1 VKKTFLIVAALVSFT
16 TFAFAEEL
24 VITIDV
30 APSVL
35 NLQSGGECVTV
46 HTDIAYADDVD
57 CSSVTLNSKTASIM
71 AGSCFSDDRG
81 YFVAKFSMIEVRD
94 DLYLTTGEYN
104 TLKLTGET
112 KGSKDVD
119 GEPFSGTQE
128 IWVVDNDDPINGPNN
143 GPKGPR

>member
-16 TFAFAEEL
+16 TFAFAEDF
-24 VITIDV
+24 IAIDV
-30 APSVL
+30 APNVL

-46 HTDIAYADDVD
+46 HTDIAYADEVD
-57 CSSVTLNSKTASIM
+57 CSSVTLKSETASIM

-104 TLKLTGET
+104 TLKLTGVYSDRE
-112 KGSKDVD
+112 
-119 GEPFSGTQE
+119 EFSGTQE